1 LRERADE
8 IPAWARFMVQRRAEE
23 SGTPAT
29 LDEAAATLLQAA
41 PWPGNLR
48 QLDNVIRRAFMLA
61 RADRSQPLAVAAAHV
76 EAALRYEGGPSPAGS
91 VSAVG
96 ALERAAAQ
104 IVAAAAARR
113 DQAGPLPFELC
124 AGLTGFILAEAE
136 AQLGSREEAM
146 RLLGEETQVKN
157 RNHNRAWRR
166 ELALSRQR
174 FLAQGEAPPAGLRE
188 G

>member
-1 LRERADE
+1 MRHTGLAEQGRQAPGPR
-8 IPAWARFMVQRRAEE
+8 VQVV
-23 SGTPAT
+23 
-29 LDEAAATLLQAA
+29 LILA
-41 PWPGNLR
+41 P
-48 QLDNVIRRAFMLA
+48 
-61 RADRSQPLAVAAAHV
+61 HV
-76 EAALRYEGGPSPAGS
+76 EAALRYEGGPSPAGA

-124 AGLTGFILAEAE
+124 AGRRGFILAEAE

-146 RLLGEETQVKN
+146 RLLGEETQVKI
-157 RNHNRAWRR
+157 RNHNRARRR
-166 ELALSRQR
+166 ELALSQQLC
-174 FLAQGEAPPAGLRE
+174 LALGEAPPAGLRE

>member
-1 LRERADE
+1 
-8 IPAWARFMVQRRAEE
+8 
-23 SGTPAT
+23 
-29 LDEAAATLLQAA
+29 
-41 PWPGNLR
+41 
-48 QLDNVIRRAFMLA
+48 MLA
-61 RADRSQPLAVAAAHV
+61 RADRSQPLVVAAAHV

-104 IVAAAAARR
+104 IVAAAARR
-113 DQAGPLPFELC
+113 DQAGPLPFDLC

-136 AQLGSREEAM
+136 TQLGSREEAM

-166 ELALSRQR
+166 ELALSRQLC
-174 FLAQGEAPPAGLRE
+174 LALGEAPPAWLRE